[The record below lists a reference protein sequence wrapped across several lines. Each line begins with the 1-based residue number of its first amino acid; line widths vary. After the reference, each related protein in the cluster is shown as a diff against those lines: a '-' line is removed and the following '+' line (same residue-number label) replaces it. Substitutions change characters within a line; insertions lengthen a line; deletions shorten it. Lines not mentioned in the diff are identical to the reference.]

1 MSTDPR
7 TVLRDAGL
15 RPKKSFGQN
24 FLVAPGIAE
33 QIAIACVP
41 DPEVGRA
48 TVVEIGAGTGALTAL
63 LGVRAKR
70 VVAIE
75 RDRDLA
81 PILRSRF
88 AETNVEI
95 REVDA
100 QSVDYAALLDGESP
114 PRVVCGNL
122 PYQLTGRLLSLATE
136 HASRLER
143 AVFMVQAEVADR
155 VLAVPRT
162 KDYGALTI
170 FVRAAFVPTRVLRV
184 SAGAFFPP
192 PNVESAVIVLVPRRD
207 RITETD
213 AVRAM
218 FKGAFAQ
225 RRKQLRNAWR
235 AVAPMPDLEA
245 AAAAAGVTLDARG
258 EELDADQFARAAAAI
273 DQRRSPPP

>member
-7 TVLRDAGL
+7 AVLRDAGL

-63 LGVRAKR
+63 LAARSKH

-81 PILRSRF
+81 PILRARF
-88 AETNVEI
+88 ADTNVEI
-95 REVDA
+95 REDDA
-100 QSVDYAALLDGESP
+100 QTMDYAGLLDGTAP
-114 PRVVCGNL
+114 PRVLCGNL

-136 HASRLER
+136 HAGRIER

-155 VLAVPRT
+155 VLAEPRT

-170 FVRAAFVPTRVLRV
+170 FVRAAFVPARALRV
-184 SAGAFFPP
+184 HAGAFYPP
-192 PNVESAVIVLVPRRD
+192 PNVDSAVVVLVPRSD
-207 RITETD
+207 RIVESD
-213 AVRAM
+213 AFRAVV
-218 FKGAFAQ
+218 KGAFAQ

-235 AVAPMPDLEA
+235 AVAPMPVLEA

-258 EELDADQFARAAAAI
+258 EELGTEQFARAAEVVASAG
-273 DQRRSPPP
+273 R

>member
-7 TVLRDAGL
+7 AVLRDAGL

-41 DPEVGRA
+41 DPEMGRA

-81 PILRSRF
+81 PILRARF
-88 AETNVEI
+88 APETNVEI
-95 REVDA
+95 LEDDA
-100 QSVDYAALLDGESP
+100 QSVDYAELLDGSAT
-114 PRVVCGNL
+114 PRVLCGNL

-136 HASRLER
+136 HASRIER

-162 KDYGALTI
+162 KDYGALTV
-170 FVRAAFVPTRVLRV
+170 FVRAAFVPSRALRV

-192 PNVESAVIVLVPRRD
+192 PNVESAVLVLVPRAD
-207 RITETD
+207 RIEETEAFR
-213 AVRAM
+213 AVV
-218 FKGAFAQ
+218 KGAFAQ
-225 RRKQLRNAWR
+225 RRKTLRNAWR
-235 AVAPMPDLEA
+235 AIAPMAVLEA

-258 EELDADQFARAAAAI
+258 EELDATQFARAAEAVA
-273 DQRRSPPP
+273 RG

>member
-95 REVDA
+95 REDDA

-192 PNVESAVIVLVPRRD
+192 PNVESAVIVLVPRGD
-207 RITETD
+207 RIAETD
-213 AVRAM
+213 AFRAVV
-218 FKGAFAQ
+218 KGAFAQ